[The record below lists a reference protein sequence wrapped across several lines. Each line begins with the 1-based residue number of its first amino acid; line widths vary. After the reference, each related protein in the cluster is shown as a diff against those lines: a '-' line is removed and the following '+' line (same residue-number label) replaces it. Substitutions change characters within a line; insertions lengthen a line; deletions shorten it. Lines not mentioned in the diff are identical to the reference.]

1 MKVAKVNDLRKI
13 YSSDTISEM
22 THKIVTVVVPIH
34 WVGEDGYLVDNQ
46 QDISPEDSLLSTNSV
61 NPIAN
66 PFTES
71 DSVRDLNF
79 DDAILD
85 EMDSNRFSMVP
96 SSVVYQT

>member
-1 MKVAKVNDLRKI
+1 
-13 YSSDTISEM
+13 M